1 MSLYN
6 MLHGFNEHAE
16 ELLGILNLSSG
27 DFGRF
32 RDAYLN
38 ADGTEI
44 IVFTRCGGGNREDYE
59 WVFDD
64 MESHPMYIR
73 DEDDDYDSTYCSFY
87 FKVPED
93 KLELTKS
100 WATGEKPKT
109 LEEKSEEFFEKL
121 KNGTLEKEKQEQ
133 IDDLAKKVSDAVN
146 DDNNDDVIIT
156 V

>member
-6 MLHGFNEHAE
+6 MLHGFNEHVE
-16 ELLGILNLSSG
+16 ELLEILNLSSS

-73 DEDDDYDSTYCSFY
+73 NEDDNYDCTYCSFY

-100 WATGEKPKT
+100 WATGEKPKS

-133 IDDLAKKVSDAVN
+133 IDTFAKELSDAIN
-146 DDNNDDVIIT
+146 DDSNNGGIIS

>member
-16 ELLGILNLSSG
+16 ELLEILNLSSG

-44 IVFTRCGGGNREDYE
+44 IVFTRCGGGNREDYD

-100 WATGEKPKT
+100 WATGKKPKT

-133 IDDLAKKVSDAVN
+133 IDDLAKKVSDAIN
-146 DDNNDDVIIT
+146 DDNNNGGIIG